1 MDVGGGESPSRGW
14 GDQAKIGGRNL
25 EDTMPLDWELR
36 AQDNSVDNLIIYCLL
51 GISAS
56 KAALNR
62 ISSMP
67 YNLKYY

>member
-1 MDVGGGESPSRGW
+1 MLVVGKAQVGVG
-14 GDQAKIGGRNL
+14 GDQAKIRGRNL
-25 EDTMPLDWELR
+25 EDTMSLDWEFR